1 MLYLELLMCLNT
13 KASVHLAECSFFNF
27 YYETQKV
34 YLIYSVVRVHLAE
47 QSDPFGHTWPMGLAD
62 LDYNHSSC
70 R

>member
-47 QSDPFGHTWPMGLAD
+47 QSNPLAI
-62 LDYNHSSC
+62 LGQWAGTKAWLL
-70 R
+70 